1 MSEDLSDEVKRAYE
15 NEKSTLKQE
24 AISVLKE
31 MSDKIE
37 LKKNEIY
44 KEVDSKEGS

>member
-1 MSEDLSDEVKRAYE
+1 MSEDLSDEVKRTYE
-15 NEKSTLKQE
+15 NKKLTLKQE

-31 MSDKIE
+31 MNDKIK

-44 KEVDSKEGS
+44 KEVASKEGS